1 MSDPAT
7 ILLVDDS
14 PATLDLMVRILEPMG
29 YEIAAATNGN
39 SALELARHIG
49 PDLILMDVAMPGMD
63 GFQTCRKMKANTALA
78 DTPVIFVTARTEMA
92 NLQQGYEVGC
102 VDYIRKP
109 FEKEEVVL
117 RVRTQLELRRLNAN
131 LSRHNAQL
139 SALFGIIMEGTLA
152 IDPEGLITTANR
164 ATLDHL
170 GYSLKELVGKPI
182 GELIPA
188 LSGEHWIDSPIHE
201 VCVRDEEFYSET
213 YTFRDKRGT
222 TIPVELR
229 AATLQGKETDSIG
242 AIIAFRDISN
252 DQESQRR
259 LVSLLS
265 TDHLTG
271 LVNWKQFAEHLA
283 ASLQARPQNH
293 HEVCVLLLDLDDFR
307 DTNDTYGH
315 DLGDLLLTGV
325 ADRLRERFSDNI
337 LITRLGGDEFALMVD
352 TQYCSDKPST
362 IATQLL
368 ETLNAPFTAAGNRIY
383 LAGSVGIATSREVS
397 SSSQE
402 MIRAADV
409 ALSQAKEQGKNRYV
423 QFSPDMQRRVIERSR
438 VNASLREGL
447 DNDEFTPY
455 YQPLI
460 DAQSGKPVG
469 TEALLRWKHGD
480 KIIRT
485 SRFIRAAEHSGL
497 IDEIGL
503 RILNSACAT
512 AADWRAIGHPQYVS
526 VNVSA
531 HQLRNPG
538 FFDQL
543 VSALDTTHLDPEG
556 LILELTESTL
566 MEEPDRVARL
576 LERIRLLGVRLA
588 IDDFGTGFSS
598 LSYLSRMKVDIL
610 KIDRSFV
617 SNINQD
623 PTDTALVNAII
634 DIARALKLQVVA
646 EGVEEQEQREFL
658 TEHGCQT
665 LQGFLFARPMPQTE
679 LLDFLQAHR
688 PDQPDQPDNPGH
700 ARQA

>member
-1 MSDPAT
+1 MPNPAT
-7 ILLVDDS
+7 VMLVDDS
-14 PATLDLMVRILEPMG
+14 AATLDLMIRILEPMG
-29 YEIAAATNGN
+29 YEIAVATNGS
-39 SALELARHIG
+39 SALELAHQIR

-63 GFQTCRKMKANTALA
+63 GFQTCRKMKANAALA
-78 DTPVIFVTARTEMA
+78 DTPVIFVTARTEMS

-109 FEKEEVVL
+109 FEKEEVLL

-131 LSRHNAQL
+131 LSHHNAQL
-139 SALFGIIMEGTLA
+139 SAIFGIIMEGTLA
-152 IDPEGLITTANR
+152 IDPQGLITTANR

-170 GYSLKELVGKPI
+170 GYSLDELTGRPI
-182 GELIPA
+182 GDLIPA
-188 LSGEHWIDSPIHE
+188 LGGDHWANSPIHE
-201 VCVRDEEFYSET
+201 VCVRDEEFYSEN
-213 YTFRDKRGT
+213 YTFRNKTGET
-222 TIPVELR
+222 VPVELR
-229 AATLQGKETDSIG
+229 AATLQGKEANSIG
-242 AIIAFRDISN
+242 AIIAFRDIST

-259 LVSLLS
+259 LISLLS

-271 LVNWKQFAEHLA
+271 LVNWKQFAEQLST
-283 ASLQARPQNH
+283 SLDARQQTH

-325 ADRLRERFSDNI
+325 ADRLRERFSEQI
-337 LITRLGGDEFALMVD
+337 LITRLGGDEFALMID
-352 TQYCSDKPST
+352 TQHCNDKPST
-362 IATQLL
+362 IAAQLL
-368 ETLNAPFTAAGNRIY
+368 DTLNTPFSAAGNRIY

-397 SSSQE
+397 SSAQE

-438 VNASLREGL
+438 ITASLREGL
-447 DNDEFTPY
+447 DKDEFTPF

-460 DAQSGKPVG
+460 DAQSGRPVG
-469 TEALLRWKHGD
+469 AEALLRWKHGD
-480 KIIRT
+480 EIIST
-485 SRFIRAAEHSGL
+485 SHFIRAAEHSGL

-503 RILNSACAT
+503 RVLNSACT
-512 AADWRAIGHPQYVS
+512 AAANWRAAGHPQYVS

-531 HQLRNPG
+531 QQLRNPS

-543 VSALDTTHLDPEG
+543 VSALDSTHLDPDG
-556 LILELTESTL
+556 LVLELTESTL
-566 MEEPDRVARL
+566 MEEPDRVALL

-617 SNINQD
+617 HNLNQD

-634 DIARALKLQVVA
+634 DIARALKLEVVA
-646 EGVEEQEQREFL
+646 EGVEEQAQREFL
-658 TEHGCQT
+658 AERGCQT
-665 LQGFLFARPMPQTE
+665 LQGFLFARPMPQLE
-679 LLDFLQAHR
+679 LLDFLQEHAA
-688 PDQPDQPDNPGH
+688 GH
-700 ARQA
+700 AGPMEQANQA

>member
-1 MSDPAT
+1 MPSADT

-14 PATLDLMVRILEPMG
+14 PATLDLLVRILEPMG
-29 YEIAAATNGN
+29 YDIVAATNGN
-39 SALELARHIG
+39 SALELANNIR
-49 PDLILMDVAMPGMD
+49 PDLILMDVAMPGID
-63 GFQTCRKMKANTALA
+63 GFQTCRQMKANSALA
-78 DTPVIFVTARTEMA
+78 DTPVIFVTARTEMS

-117 RVRTQLELRRLNAN
+117 RVRTQLELRRLHAN
-131 LSRHNAQL
+131 LSHHNAQL

-152 IDPEGLITTANR
+152 IDPQGLITTANR

-170 GYSLKELVGKPI
+170 GYGLEELVGTPI
-182 GELIPA
+182 GDLIPA
-188 LSGEHWIDSPIHE
+188 LGGDNWLDSPIHE

-213 YTFRDKRGT
+213 YTFRSKTGE

-229 AATLQGKETDSIG
+229 AATLQGKEDSCIG
-242 AIIAFRDISN
+242 AIIAFRDISS

-271 LVNWKQFAEHLA
+271 LVNWKQFAEQLS
-283 ASLQARPQNH
+283 ASLEAREQNH

-325 ADRLRERFSDNI
+325 ADRLRERFSEHI
-337 LITRLGGDEFALMVD
+337 LITRLGGDEFALMID
-352 TQYCSDKPST
+352 TQNCQDKPAT
-362 IATQLL
+362 VATQLL
-368 ETLNAPFTAAGNRIY
+368 DTLAAPFTAAGNRIY
-383 LAGSVGIATSREVS
+383 LAGSVGIATSREVQS
-397 SSSQE
+397 SAQE

-423 QFSPDMQRRVIERSR
+423 QFSADMQRRVIERSR
-438 VNASLREGL
+438 VTASLRQGL
-447 DNDEFTPY
+447 DNDEFTAH

-469 TEALLRWKHGD
+469 AEALLRWQHGEE
-480 KIIRT
+480 IITT
-485 SRFIRAAEHSGL
+485 SHFIRAAEHSGL

-503 RILNSACAT
+503 RVLNTACA
-512 AADWRAIGHPQYVS
+512 AAANWRAAGHPQYVS

-531 HQLRNPG
+531 QQLRNPG
-538 FFDQL
+538 FFDQI
-543 VSALDTTHLDPEG
+543 VSALDNTHLDPEG
-556 LILELTESTL
+556 LVLELTESTL
-566 MEEPDRVARL
+566 MEEPDRVAIL

-610 KIDRSFV
+610 KIDRSF
-617 SNINQD
+617 IHTLDQD

-634 DIARALKLQVVA
+634 DIARALKLEVVA
-646 EGVEEQEQREFL
+646 EGVEEQHQRDFL
-658 TEHGCQT
+658 IERGCQT
-665 LQGFLFARPMPQTE
+665 LQGFLFARPMPEAE
-679 LLDFLQAHR
+679 LLAFLNQ
-688 PDQPDQPDNPGH
+688 QG
-700 ARQA
+700 